1 MQLCDYLVEIGL
13 RKGSFCVHSQVDRAI
28 FNYSVGLGSVM
39 TTLTSFGSCS
49 SEYEGRD
56 KNGTTHLEVSNFCAR
71 MFFPCFF
78 LFSTFWPISANP
90 N

>member
-1 MQLCDYLVEIGL
+1 
-13 RKGSFCVHSQVDRAI
+13 
-28 FNYSVGLGSVM
+28 M

-56 KNGTTHLEVSNFCAR
+56 KNGATHLEVSNFCAR

-78 LFSTFWPISANP
+78 FVFYFLADICKSYLNEKEIKE
-90 N
+90 